1 MLKFLVAFGVGILLL
16 VAVAL
21 GPTLFRGPRISSLS
35 ATSVRV
41 ESIPKPRPRSTVIV
55 GGSRSRSSSWGS
67 SSSSGRYS
75 SGGGFS
81 SGK

>member
-1 MLKFLVAFGVGILLL
+1 MLKFFAAFFVGIGLLG
-16 VAVAL
+16 AVAA
-21 GPTLFRGPRISSLS
+21 GPLVFRSTRISSLQ
-35 ATSVRV
+35 AASVRV
-41 ESIPKPRPRSTVIV
+41 ESIPQPRPRSSTVII
-55 GGSRSRSSSWGS
+55 GGSSSSG